1 MDKHILQG
9 QKRELTAKPKK
20 LRAQG
25 LIPANVY
32 GADGSHALSL
42 PLKDTTKLLAQISE
56 STVFYLSLDGKETP
70 VMLSEIQRDPIT
82 NAYVHIALRQ
92 VDLRKKVTAKIPVET
107 TGLFAVP
114 GAYYNLV
121 HDEIEAE
128 ALPTDLPESFT
139 IDLSALKAIG
149 DEVTFADLAY
159 DRSKVA
165 LQIDDEKLPVL
176 VVNELVETPEEE
188 ETAPAADAEAVA
200 PAAEG
205 EAAPAAEPAK
215 E

>member
-1 MDKHILQG
+1 MEKHTLQG
-9 QKRELTAKPKK
+9 QKRELTQKTKK
-20 LRAQG
+20 LRAAG
-25 LIPANVY
+25 FIPANVY

-56 STVFYLSLDGKETP
+56 STVFYLSLDSKETP

-139 IDLSALKAIG
+139 IDLAALKAIG

-159 DRSKVA
+159 DRSKVT

-176 VVNELVETPEEE
+176 VVNEIVETPEEE
-188 ETAPAADAEAVA
+188 EPTPAAQEEA
-200 PAAEG
+200 PAAET
-205 EAAPAAEPAK
+205 EAAPAEEPAK

>member
-1 MDKHILQG
+1 M
-9 QKRELTAKPKK
+9 
-20 LRAQG
+20 
-25 LIPANVY
+25 
-32 GADGSHALSL
+32 
-42 PLKDTTKLLAQISE
+42 
-56 STVFYLSLDGKETP
+56 FYLSLDSKETP
-70 VMLSEIQRDPIT
+70 VMLSEIQRDQIT

-139 IDLSALKAIG
+139 IDLAALKAIG

-159 DRSKVA
+159 DRSKVT

-176 VVNELVETPEEE
+176 VVNEIVETPEEE
-188 ETAPAADAEAVA
+188 EPAPAAQEEA
-200 PAAEG
+200 PAAET
-205 EAAPAAEPAK
+205 EAAPAEEPAK